1 VPDRPNRFVAENA
14 LLIAAT
20 RVDGDALP
28 VAGAPLDS
36 AYLLRAAERQGVA
49 PLLYD
54 WLGRHR
60 EIVVDEPTR
69 GALHEAYWSGHFR
82 NRLLLEELRVVLRV
96 AADAG
101 IDVMPLKGARLAP
114 AFYPTPALRPLS
126 DLDLLVR
133 ATDVRRM
140 GILLQKRGYAEVD
153 HAPSYVEDEWLDIES
168 RDYCW
173 FAMRQGFDALIE
185 FRAAPLELAVGRLT
199 DLDDAY
205 TAALRRH
212 ATSVWERSSP
222 SPDGAGRVMSAEDLL
237 LHVTTHLAAKHL
249 DFRLIWLHDI
259 ARIVAGSPRLD
270 WAYVAARVKD
280 LRVVA
285 PVTAALEAARRYAG
299 VSITDAQ
306 LDSVRAGLGPASA
319 WSLAQR
325 DLRRLT
331 RHVEELPSADL
342 TFEGPGV
349 WPLGAALSRV
359 RGMRARLRVLRWVLL
374 PGKEYLEHRGLA
386 GSGSVVGSARR
397 LAARLARRE
406 RSDVRSEKSE
416 VRRQK

>member
-1 VPDRPNRFVAENA
+1 
-14 LLIAAT
+14 
-20 RVDGDALP
+20 
-28 VAGAPLDS
+28 
-36 AYLLRAAERQGVA
+36 VA
-49 PLLYD
+49 PLLHA
-54 WLGRHR
+54 WFGRPP
-60 EIVVDEPTR
+60 EIIADEATR
-69 GALHEAYWSGHFR
+69 GALHDAYWSAHFR
-82 NRLLLEELRVVLRV
+82 NRLLLEELRTLLNV
-96 AADAG
+96 AGEAG
-101 IDVMPLKGARLAP
+101 IDVIPLKGARLAP
-114 AFYPTPALRPLS
+114 HGYPTPVLRPLS

-133 ATDVRRM
+133 PRDVGRM
-140 GILLQKRGYAEVD
+140 AALLRERGYAEVD

-173 FAMRQGFDALIE
+173 FAVRQGFDALVE

-222 SPDGAGRVMSAEDLL
+222 SPDGAGRVMSPEDLL

-259 ARIVAGSPRLD
+259 ARIVAGSSRLD
-270 WAYVAARVKD
+270 WDYLAARAKD

-299 VSITDAQ
+299 ASITDAQ
-306 LDSVRAGLGPASA
+306 MDGVRAGLGPPSA
-319 WSLAQR
+319 FSLAHR
-325 DLRRLT
+325 DLRRLM
-331 RHVEELPSADL
+331 RHVDELPTADL

-359 RGMRARLRVLRWVLL
+359 RGVRARLRVLRWVLL
-374 PGKEYLEHRGLA
+374 PGREYLEHRGLA
-386 GSGSVVGSARR
+386 GGTGTFGALAGSAKR
-397 LAARLARRE
+397 LAVRMGVGRE
-406 RSDVRSEKSE
+406 GAK
-416 VRRQK
+416 